1 MKVRAGK
8 EPYIADS
15 SSLIRKLVNPWW
27 KDLSPEVV
35 NEVSEIDHSP
45 LWAFVFGK
53 LLSALDWIP
62 LLGLLSLPHYFL
74 VRKNPQSF
82 FGDQDQWGFY
92 NTIADNGLA
101 EGIFKAPRAPKLDS
115 VVETEKL
122 KLKEG
127 RRVNLLIPSTFTPVN
142 ATFKD
147 LYWVRHP
154 LRNIIAELSV
164 HEGGARPTIILIHG
178 YETEMYGLNRRLFS
192 ADELYDM
199 GCNVCL
205 IKLPFHRRRPK
216 SLSETTH
223 IFRHGPAFTNEVM
236 AHAVYDCRTMVS
248 YLLDQEIASKV
259 AIGGYSLGGF
269 VGSLLVSVEQR
280 LHSAILIA
288 PVYHVADTMV
298 EWPLVGRLLGRL
310 LPLQGVSLEQLRHA
324 YACCNALT
332 FQPAIDTTR
341 IMIVGSL
348 YDKLAIPRYVKL
360 LTEHW
365 GQCSLIWKRYSHVG
379 MPTPRPFWR
388 EMKAHLLSTGFI
400 TQ

>member
-15 SSLIRKLVNPWW
+15 NSHIGKLVSPWW
-27 KDLSPEVV
+27 KDLNPEVI
-35 NEVSEIDHSP
+35 NEATQIDHSP
-45 LWAFVFGK
+45 LWAFVLGK

-82 FGDQDQWGFY
+82 FGDRDQWGFY
-92 NTIADNGLA
+92 NAIADKGLA
-101 EGIFKAPRAPKLDS
+101 EGIFKMPKTPELDS

-122 KLKEG
+122 KLKAG
-127 RRVNLLIPSTFTPVN
+127 KRVNLSFPSTFTPVN
-142 ATFKD
+142 SAYKD

-164 HEGGARPTIILIHG
+164 HEGGPRPTIILLHG
-178 YETEMYGLNRRLFS
+178 YETEMYNFNRRLFS
-192 ADELYDM
+192 ANELYDM

-248 YLLDQEIASKV
+248 HLLDQQIASKV
-259 AIGGYSLGGF
+259 AIGGYSLGSF
-269 VGSLLVSVEQR
+269 VGSLLVSAEQR
-280 LHSAILIA
+280 LHSAILID
-288 PVYHVADTMV
+288 PVFHVADTFM
-298 EWPLVGRLLGRL
+298 EWPLVNRLLGRL
-310 LPLQGVSLEQLRHA
+310 LPQQGISLQQLRHA

-332 FQPAIDTTR
+332 FRPAIDTTR
-341 IMIVGSL
+341 IMVIGSL

-360 LTEHW
+360 LAEHW
-365 GQCSLIWKRYSHVG
+365 GQCLLIWKRYSHTA
-379 MPTPRPFWR
+379 MPTPRPF
-388 EMKAHLLSTGFI
+388 
-400 TQ
+400 